1 MRVLYSDNDIAVIV
15 KPVGLLSQA
24 DANGGESAV
33 SLLSEM
39 FACEIYPLHRLDKQV
54 SGVMVYAKN
63 KAAAAKLSADIAE
76 HRFVK
81 EYLAV
86 VHGTPDGRGEMCDLL
101 FKDSRKGKSYVVKR
115 MRKGVKEA
123 FLEYECLKT
132 DNELSL
138 VKVLLHTGRT
148 HQIRVHSAYI
158 GLAVAGDAVYGP
170 KKVITELSGQ
180 CLHAKKIGFIHPKT
194 KEYMEFDSDL
204 PEYFTVFLNKIKP
217 KGLVLR
223 SK

>member
-148 HQIRVHSAYI
+148 HQIRVQFASRKMPLAGDRKYGSNDEFKDI
-158 GLAVAGDAVYGP
+158 GLMS
-170 KKVITELSGQ
+170 SG
-180 CLHAKKIGFIHPKT
+180 ISFGHPKNNE
-194 KEYMEFDSDL
+194 KMEFTAEAS
-204 PEYFTVFLNKIKP
+204 EFISKYFKSVE
-217 KGLVLR
+217 
-223 SK
+223 